1 MIPDSRFQIPDCSS
15 SPIRNQESGIR
26 NLLCIVRTSAQ
37 VPENDSWLSDDE
49 KKIAAGF
56 RVKKR
61 WADWRLGRWT
71 AKRVICSYLAQED
84 IVLSSLEIRAAGDGA
99 PEAFYN
105 GKPAAVSI
113 SISHS
118 RDRSFCAAGPLDTGI
133 GCDLEWVEPREEN
146 FAADY
151 FTPEEISFVT
161 QAPVKR
167 ELAETLIWS
176 AKEAT
181 LKILRKGLSRDT
193 RSVLIRP
200 DLSGPDGAWRDW
212 TGRCL
217 ESERIFNGWWRAADG
232 FIYTIAS
239 E

>member
-1 MIPDSRFQIPDCSS
+1 MIPDSRFLIPDCPS

-26 NLLCIVRTSAQ
+26 NLLCIAQTSAQ
-37 VPENDSWLSDDE
+37 VPANDSWLSDDE

-56 RVKKR
+56 RVPKR
-61 WADWRLGRWT
+61 RADWRLGRWT
-71 AKRVICSYLAQED
+71 AKQVVCAYLLQED
-84 IVLSSLEIRAAGDGA
+84 LVLSSLEIRAAGDGA
-99 PEAFYN
+99 PEAFYK
-105 GKPAAVSI
+105 GEPAAVTI

-118 RDRSFCAAGPLDTGI
+118 RDRSFCAAGPLGIGI

-151 FTPEEISFVT
+151 FTAEEISFIP
-161 QAPVKR
+161 QAPTKR

-193 RSVLIRP
+193 RTVLIHP
-200 DLSGPDGAWRDW
+200 DLSGPDDAWRRW
-212 TGRCL
+212 TGRCM
-217 ESERIFNGWWRAADG
+217 ESGRIFNGWWRAADG
-232 FIYTIAS
+232 FVYTVAS
-239 E
+239 

>member
-1 MIPDSRFQIPDCSS
+1 MIRDLRFEIRDCDEKQISNFEFRIS
-15 SPIRNQESGIR
+15 
-26 NLLCIVRTSAQ
+26 NLLGMIQTFAQ
-37 VPENDSWLSDDE
+37 VPANDSWLSEGE

-56 RVKKR
+56 RFPKR
-61 WADWRLGRWT
+61 RADWQLGRWT
-71 AKRVICSYLAQED
+71 AKRVVCSFLAQED
-84 IVLSSLEIRAAGDGA
+84 IVLPSLEIRAARDGS
-99 PEAFYN
+99 PEVFYN

-118 RDRSFCAAGPLDTGI
+118 RDRSFCAAGPPGMGI
-133 GCDLEWVEPREEN
+133 GCDLEWVEAREEN
-146 FAADY
+146 FAAEY
-151 FTPEEISFVT
+151 FTPEELSFVM

-181 LKILRKGLSRDT
+181 LKVLRKGLSRDT

-200 DLSGPDGAWRDW
+200 DLSGPEDAWRSW

-217 ESERIFNGWWRAADG
+217 ESERMFNGWWRAADG
-232 FIYTIAS
+232 FIYTIAA
-239 E
+239 

>member
-1 MIPDSRFQIPDCSS
+1 MIPDSRFLIPDCPG
-15 SPIRNQESGIR
+15 SPIRNQESGIW
-26 NLLCIVRTSAQ
+26 NLLCIIQTSAQ
-37 VPENDSWLSDDE
+37 VPANDRWLSEDE

-56 RVKKR
+56 RVQKR
-61 WADWRLGRWT
+61 RADWRLGRWT
-71 AKRVICSYLAQED
+71 AKRVICSYRAQED

-118 RDRSFCAAGPLDTGI
+118 RDRSFCAAGPLGMSI

-151 FTPEEISFVT
+151 FTPEEISFVV

-167 ELAETLIWS
+167 EFAETLIWS

-193 RSVLIRP
+193 RSVLIHP
-200 DLSGPDGAWRDW
+200 DLSGPDDAWRRW

-239 E
+239 Q

>member
-1 MIPDSRFQIPDCSS
+1 
-15 SPIRNQESGIR
+15 
-26 NLLCIVRTSAQ
+26 
-37 VPENDSWLSDDE
+37 
-49 KKIAAGF
+49 
-56 RVKKR
+56 
-61 WADWRLGRWT
+61 
-71 AKRVICSYLAQED
+71 VICSYLAERGRPPVSPTSEQVGIPISRIRSGTRGD
-84 IVLSSLEIRAAGDGA
+84 VPISLASLEIRAAGDGA

-118 RDRSFCAAGPLDTGI
+118 RDRSFCAAGPLGMGI

-151 FTPEEISFVT
+151 FTPEEISFVM

-176 AKEAT
+176 AKETT
-181 LKILRKGLSRDT
+181 LKILRKGLSQDT

-200 DLSGPDGAWRDW
+200 DLSGPDDAWRSW

-232 FIYTIAS
+232 FIHTIAS
-239 E
+239 YYTERPK